1 MKIRSSDE
9 PVLPSWALWAI
20 ALASVL
26 VLVGAATP
34 PGAAAAGR
42 VQAFLNYYVGVFTL
56 LTLTAAVVT
65 GLLATDRF
73 ILHIRHRVL
82 IQGVHRAASLLS
94 VTCVIAHFTVKV
106 LGGLASPAQIV
117 IPSFGPIGLGTLAM
131 EMMIFLGVTGVLRV
145 RFAFR
150 GGAPWLWRSMHA
162 VAYVAWPLA
171 LIHGLTAGRAAAN
184 WVNLSY
190 ILCAGA
196 VFLGLVT
203 RLFAAGK
210 PREIRYVGQDL
221 TDPSTVAQRT
231 MAQAPGV
238 ADPMSVPQAGAR
250 GGETVR

>member
-34 PGAAAAGR
+34 PGAAAAGK

-106 LGGLASPAQIV
+106 LGGLASPMQIV
-117 IPSFGPIGLGTLAM
+117 VPTFGPIGLGTLAM
-131 EMMIFLGVTGVLRV
+131 EMMMFLGLTGVLRV

-150 GGAPWLWRSMHA
+150 GGAPWVWRSMHA
-162 VAYVAWPLA
+162 IAYVAWPLA
-171 LIHGLTAGRAAAN
+171 LVHGLTAGRAAAN

-190 ILCAGA
+190 IMCAGA
-196 VFLGLVT
+196 VFLALVT

-210 PREIRYVGQDL
+210 PREIRYVGQGM
-221 TDPSTVAQRT
+221 TDPSTVAPRT
-231 MAQAPGV
+231 VVQAPGA
-238 ADPMSVPQAGAR
+238 ADPLPASRAGG
-250 GGETVR
+250 GGEAVR